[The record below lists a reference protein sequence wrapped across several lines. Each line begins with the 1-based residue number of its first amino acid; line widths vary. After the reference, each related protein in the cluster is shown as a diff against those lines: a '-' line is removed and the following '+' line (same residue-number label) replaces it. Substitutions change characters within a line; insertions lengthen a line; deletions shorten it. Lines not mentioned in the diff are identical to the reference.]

1 METLMQKHFPAS
13 PSHSAVNVD
22 VVTSPRGLKFWLVR
36 SHAVPLVSLEFAMRG
51 GAAQDPAEKA
61 GLGALMAGLLD
72 EGAADLD
79 SQAFHRALDE
89 KAVEMSFHCDRDHW
103 SGRMRTLTKNL
114 DRAAELLRLAVN
126 APRFDEEPFERV
138 REHMNARLR
147 HDANDPA
154 TLANRNWKA
163 KSFPHHP
170 YGQPSDG
177 ALETLQRIARAD
189 LIGAAKRGIA
199 RDQLLIAVV
208 GAIDE
213 EGAAALIDK
222 AFADLPAKGELKA
235 VAEAAFAGLGS
246 IEVIDLDVPQSTIR
260 FGRPALKRD
269 DPDFIASI
277 VAAHVLGGSGN
288 MTSRL
293 FREVREK
300 RGLAY
305 TVFGTFYSL
314 EHGAYYFGGTTTK
327 NERARESFDV
337 ASAEIRDVALNG
349 LSEEELEKGKTYLIG
364 SYPLRFD
371 TSAKIASQLVHIQL
385 ERRAPEW
392 LIERNREVAAVTME
406 SVKRA
411 AHRAFGEGSLHTTVV
426 GRPEGF

>member
-1 METLMQKHFPAS
+1 MHKHPDVS
-13 PSHSAVNVD
+13 SSHSAVNVD
-22 VVTSPRGLKFWLVR
+22 VVVTPRGLKLWLVR
-36 SHAVPLVSLEFAMRG
+36 SQAVPLVSLEFAMRG
-51 GAAQDPAEKA
+51 GAAQDPAKKA
-61 GLGALMAGLLD
+61 GLGALMSGLLD
-72 EGAADLD
+72 EGAGDLD

-163 KSFPHHP
+163 KVFPHHP
-170 YGQPSDG
+170 YGQPADG
-177 ALETLQRIARAD
+177 SLETLARIERAD
-189 LIGAAKRGIA
+189 LVDAARRAVA
-199 RDQLLIAVV
+199 RDELIIAVV

-213 EGAAALIDK
+213 KGAAALIDK
-222 AFADLPAKGELKA
+222 AFGDLPAKADLKP
-235 VAEAAFAGLGS
+235 VVDAEFAGLGT
-246 IEVIDLDVPQSTIR
+246 IDRVDLDVPQSTIR
-260 FGRPALKRD
+260 FGRPSLRRD

-305 TVFGTFYSL
+305 TVFGAFYSL
-314 EHGAYYFGGTTTK
+314 EHGAYFYGGTTTK

-337 ASAEIRDVALNG
+337 AAAEIRDVALNG
-349 LSEEELEKGKTYLIG
+349 LNEQELKKGKTYLIG

-371 TSAKIASQLVHIQL
+371 TSAKIASQLIHIQL
-385 ERRAPEW
+385 ERRAPDW
-392 LIERNREVAAVTME
+392 LIQRNREIAAVTMK

-411 AHRAFGEGSLHTTVV
+411 AHRAFGDGALHTTVV